1 MGAIAV
7 AIMEQGEP
15 KDLLNLRDLR
25 IDAGF
30 RSQLA
35 LAKAAGLTRS
45 TIWLAENGQTIAYS
59 SARLIVNALKKQGK
73 VVEVRDIDWRLRWFE

>member
-1 MGAIAV
+1 MGVSAV
-7 AIMEQGEP
+7 AIMKQREP

-59 SARLIVNALKKQGK
+59 SARLIVNALKQRGK
-73 VVEVRDIDWRLRWFE
+73 VVKVKDIDWHLRWYE